1 MVRNIV
7 ANLKAYTQD
16 DPSFQLQHLT
26 YRAERFERA
35 ILKLRSKALP
45 PSALRPLKGNASSIS
60 LGPFS
65 ALPLEVLWSI
75 FSEFSIPIIQSFKA
89 TNSLA
94 RSMVCAAP
102 QYMSIMRF
110 APQIVTMLYHTHL
123 ELAFPIGRIHETLTQ
138 AKCEGCARF
147 AAYVFIPGLQR
158 CCQRCARYDDNFQP
172 ILLGDAV
179 SDYGITYERV
189 MGLPWMLTCLS
200 KDRGHQRSGKPL
212 ANRPKRAIV
221 SKAEAQVRES
231 PSHVIR
237 FFVTFPSIIED
248 FLLPVQRSL

>member
-1 MVRNIV
+1 MLRDIV
-7 ANLKAYTQD
+7 ADLKAYTQD

-26 YRAERFERA
+26 YRAERFERC
-35 ILKLRSKALP
+35 ILNIGSKARS
-45 PSALRPLKGNASSIS
+45 PSAIKPPKDNVSSVSI
-60 LGPFS
+60 GPF
-65 ALPLEVLWSI
+65 ATLPLEILWGI
-75 FSEFSIPIIQSFKA
+75 FSEFSIPNIQNYKG
-89 TNSLA
+89 TNSFA
-94 RSMVCAAP
+94 YSMVCAAP

-110 APQIVTMLYHTHL
+110 APQLVTMLYHTRL
-123 ELAFPIGRIHETLTQ
+123 ELAFPTGRIYETLTQ

-221 SKAEAQVRES
+221 SKAEAQVHEF

-237 FFVTFPSIIED
+237 FFVTLPSITED